1 MSNEIVTANNSTNA
15 NQPLWGQAKPTRLV
29 NLTPHKI
36 NIRMADG
43 VDLVLMPE
51 ATSAR
56 VASTSRAETPLAV
69 VMLDGFSIGGIP
81 VAASVTEGIV
91 GLPEPQPGVVFVTS
105 AIVTSAIV
113 AEAATKAGRRDVLAP
128 GTGPN
133 DGAIRENGQVMAV
146 TRLVRLGL

>member
-1 MSNEIVTANNSTNA
+1 MSNEIVTANNNA
-15 NQPLWGQAKPTRLV
+15 NQPTRLV
-29 NLTPHKI
+29 NLTPHKV

-43 VDLVLMPE
+43 VDLVLLPE
-51 ATSAR
+51 PVAAR
-56 VASTSRAETPLAV
+56 VAATSRAETSLAV

-105 AIVTSAIV
+105 AIV

-128 GTGPN
+128 GTGPS
-133 DGAIRENGQVMAV
+133 DGAIRENGQVVAV

>member
-1 MSNEIVTANNSTNA
+1 MSNEIVTANNNA
-15 NQPLWGQAKPTRLV
+15 NQSVWGQAKPTRLM

-56 VASTSRAETPLAV
+56 VASTSRAEPPLAV

-105 AIVTSAIV
+105 AIV

-133 DGAIRENGQVMAV
+133 DGAIRENGQVVAV

>member
-1 MSNEIVTANNSTNA
+1 MSNEIVTANNNA
-15 NQPLWGQAKPTRLV
+15 NQPTKLL

-36 NIRMADG
+36 NIRMADS
-43 VDLVLMPE
+43 VDLVLTPE
-51 ATSAR
+51 PVAAR
-56 VASTSRAETPLAV
+56 VASTSRVETPLAV
-69 VMLDGFSIGGIP
+69 VMFGGVSIGGIP

-91 GLPEPQPGVVFVTS
+91 GLPEPQPGVIF
-105 AIVTSAIV
+105 VTSAIV